1 MVILNTQGIV
11 LKSVTY
17 KENDL
22 ILTIYTRKLG
32 KIAAIAR
39 GAKKSKSSL
48 LSSSQIFAYSNFT
61 LKKEGNMYRVTQSEI
76 IKSFYNLSY
85 NFEAFSYATHI
96 LKLIDNF
103 IIDNQLN
110 NRLFILLAQSL
121 YLFCEED
128 IDMEYVSLCFKL
140 KFLDYI
146 GFKPIVNKCVS
157 CYNSDFKNPVFN
169 IYEGGIL
176 CEKCSDNFDHNLKMN
191 ITTTKLMDYILK
203 NDILSCSKAKVSKY
217 LINELNKI
225 LNIYMNE
232 YLGNINEKSLNVL
245 KSLNKKG
252 VEQMSKITIESI
264 DQVIERVPG
273 ATYAQVKEAL
283 LKCDGD
289 VVDAIILL
297 QDNSTGAEEKEDKK
311 TFEDVFGKDSEKM
324 KEEITELIRKSNVVR
339 IVVEKNGKVI
349 INVPITVGVVGVVF
363 APILSLI
370 GLSASVLAKYR
381 IKIENEDE
389 GTTVDLGEFSEEK
402 LTIIKDMVSSAAK
415 DVKQAVDKKNK
426 NTEDKNESNNDEV
439 IIDLNKNDY
448 REKKDEE

>member
-1 MVILNTQGIV
+1 
-11 LKSVTY
+11 
-17 KENDL
+17 
-22 ILTIYTRKLG
+22 
-32 KIAAIAR
+32 
-39 GAKKSKSSL
+39 
-48 LSSSQIFAYSNFT
+48 
-61 LKKEGNMYRVTQSEI
+61 
-76 IKSFYNLSY
+76 
-85 NFEAFSYATHI
+85 
-96 LKLIDNF
+96 
-103 IIDNQLN
+103 
-110 NRLFILLAQSL
+110 
-121 YLFCEED
+121 
-128 IDMEYVSLCFKL
+128 
-140 KFLDYI
+140 
-146 GFKPIVNKCVS
+146 
-157 CYNSDFKNPVFN
+157 
-169 IYEGGIL
+169 
-176 CEKCSDNFDHNLKMN
+176 
-191 ITTTKLMDYILK
+191 
-203 NDILSCSKAKVSKY
+203 
-217 LINELNKI
+217 
-225 LNIYMNE
+225 
-232 YLGNINEKSLNVL
+232 
-245 KSLNKKG
+245 
-252 VEQMSKITIESI
+252 MSKITIESI
-264 DQVIERVPG
+264 DQVMERVPG